1 MSPDIRRVM
10 SIKKQR
16 GIGLPM
22 ALFIITVL
30 AMIIAAIT
38 DLEESSGVGFSLDIN
53 SMRAFYAA
61 ESGAQVAMAEIFPA
75 SGGGGGSCASVAASH
90 TFNQLGLNGCK
101 AELACSSVTVDSVD
115 YFTLTSTGSCG
126 SGLDQAVR
134 VIDVRARQ

>member
-1 MSPDIRRVM
+1 MYPDIRRLN
-10 SIKKQR
+10 INKQR

-22 ALFIITVL
+22 ALFVITIL

-38 DLEESSGVGFSLDIN
+38 DLEESSGVGFGLDVN

-61 ESGAQVAMAEIFPA
+61 ESGAQVDMANIFPA
-75 SGGGGGSCASVAASH
+75 TGSSASCGPLTSS
-90 TFNQLGLNGCK
+90 TYSFSSTGLNGCE
-101 AELACSSVTVDSVD
+101 AVVDRSCVSIESVD

-126 SGLDQAVR
+126 NGLDKAVR